1 MAESDS
7 SEKTE
12 EPTSRHLNKAREDGQ
27 IARSTD
33 LTVAAVTLS
42 AMALIYFAGE
52 TWMRAI
58 SLQFA
63 SGFRFDRKLI
73 ETPSLL
79 PGIFAEFMLSIFLI
93 IIPILLLTFFMA
105 ILASGAT
112 GGYMFSMKAVRPK
125 LSKISPINGFKRM
138 FGMNSIVELCKSIV
152 KFSLVAIVLYI
163 LFNRHFNELVQLG
176 NMGINPGLA
185 FSGTLLTQS
194 GVWLAASL
202 ALIAFIDV
210 PYQKYAFMKKMRM
223 TKQEIRDEMKDSEG
237 RPEVKAQI
245 RRRQQEVANG
255 KMMQRVK
262 DADVIITN
270 PEHFAVALSYD
281 PTSDGAPILLA
292 KGADHMAAL
301 IREEAKRNNVE
312 IFEAAPLA
320 RALYFTTELEH
331 PVPEA
336 LYYAVAQVIAY
347 IFSLGQIQ
355 PGLEP
360 MRSPKPKIP
369 ASMQFDSNGQLI
381 SPEAV

>member
-194 GVWLAASL
+194 GIWLAASL